1 MYAVTRRQFKLK
13 LIFSWVPF
21 MQNFFAW
28 QLVYVELKACK
39 TKPFIYLK
47 DKCNFLKLLKYHTCD
62 KLILDVDKGY
72 FVCISFI
79 PNVIKQFSSMFV
91 FRTEAR
97 YPEILKSIPG
107 LYPYICCCSLCSSV
121 QKEIRIID

>member
-72 FVCISFI
+72 FS
-79 PNVIKQFSSMFV
+79 FV
-91 FRTEAR
+91 FHLFLMSLNNFHLCLFSEQKHDT
-97 YPEILKSIPG
+97 LK
-107 LYPYICCCSLCSSV
+107 Y
-121 QKEIRIID
+121 